1 MDQSVLDVPLKPSP
15 IQHLTP
21 VASLAWL
28 RGKHFLLLPLGVAVL
43 LGLLI
48 LTQAL
53 ASGTFYLVTLLI
65 PPAIALG
72 LTFSGTL
79 WVCLR
84 LPKGQARRAWICISL
99 AFFCYFIAQCLVAGL
114 SFTKFVLPLL
124 LVADL
129 LIITFYP
136 LLISGLLL
144 LPSPS
149 LKRGARGRLLV
160 EVGIITLA
168 ALGLSFLTIIAP
180 LWNFASNIDMPGTVL
195 LTVYP
200 LGDVALIATIVLL
213 LLRTTE
219 SAMRPVFFWMALGI
233 ALFVYNDSA
242 LYILSLHNRVLSTS
256 PLINP
261 FATGGELLMG
271 LSAWFYLVHGGEPGS
286 LWAWLAQGRE
296 TSARAPRRRWF
307 LQYVFPYFPLLL
319 LCVFLVVR
327 EQLPSSEQTSAYI
340 LEGLALA
347 VMLLAITR
355 QIILNRDLVDA
366 QVANERA
373 QQLDALKDQFITSV
387 NHELRTPL
395 MTMQTYVELLRYRQ
409 KELPERSGKL
419 IEAIGRTNDAL
430 VDLVQSILEVRRLDQ
445 ESQDFAH
452 EAVNLHRALEHAI
465 ALINPRE
472 GNIAER
478 VLQVDLPPG
487 LMVWGENVRVQQML
501 TNLLSNAVK
510 YSPPDSTIE
519 VSARVVQPESGK
531 RAKSARQRPVVEIRI
546 RDYGLGIP
554 PEQIP
559 LLFHRFVRL
568 PRDLAS
574 NVVGS
579 GLGLY
584 LCWNLAKG
592 MDGNI
597 WVESAG
603 IPGNGST
610 FYIQLP
616 LAVAGADLS
625 QPAEMEHLLAGVG
638 TLPQKLTSADGD
650 AVTSG

>member
-1 MDQSVLDVPLKPSP
+1 MYQSVLDVPLKPP
-15 IQHLTP
+15 PTQHLAP
-21 VASLAWL
+21 VGRLTWL
-28 RGKHFLLLPLGVAVL
+28 YGKRFLILPLGVLAI

-48 LTQAL
+48 AVETRAR
-53 ASGTFYLVTLLI
+53 GTFYLVTLQV

-72 LTFSGTL
+72 LAWGGTL
-79 WVCLR
+79 WVCQR
-84 LPKGQARRAWICISL
+84 VPKGQTRRAWRCICL
-99 AFFCYFIAQCLVAGL
+99 AFFNYFVAQCIAVWL
-114 SFTKFVLPLL
+114 SFATFVLPLL
-124 LVADL
+124 FVVDI

-136 LLISGLLL
+136 LLITGLLL
-144 LPSPS
+144 LPAPS
-149 LKRGARGRLLV
+149 LKRGSRGRLLV
-160 EVGIITLA
+160 EVGIITIA
-168 ALGLSFLTIIAP
+168 VLGLSFFTIIAP
-180 LWNFASNIDMPGTVL
+180 LWDLASDINVLIKAL
-195 LTVYP
+195 LTAYP

-219 SAMRPVFFWMALGI
+219 PATRPVLFWMALGI

-242 LYILSLHNRVLSTS
+242 LYILSLHNRMLSTS
-256 PLINP
+256 PFINP

-271 LSAWFYLVHGGEPGS
+271 LSAWFYLVHGNEPGP
-286 LWAWLAQGRE
+286 LWNWLIHTRGTA
-296 TSARAPRRRWF
+296 ARTPWQRWF
-307 LQYVFPYFPLLL
+307 LHYIFPYFPLLL
-319 LCVFLVVR
+319 LLLFLIVR
-327 EQLPSSEQTSAYI
+327 EQLPSSEGTAAYI

-347 VMLLAITR
+347 AILLTITR

-373 QQLDALKDQFITSV
+373 QQLDDLKDQFITSV

-409 KELPERSGKL
+409 KEVPERSGKL

-445 ESQDFAH
+445 ESQDFSH
-452 EAVNLHRALEHAI
+452 EAVNLQSALEHAI

-478 VLQVDLPPG
+478 VLRVDLTPD
-487 LMVWGENVRVQQML
+487 LLVWGETVRVQQVL

-510 YSPPDSTIE
+510 YSAPESTIE
-519 VSARVVQPESGK
+519 VSAQLVQAEAGK
-531 RAKSARQRPVVEIRI
+531 RAKPARQRSMVEIQV

-554 PEQIP
+554 PEQVP

-584 LCWNLAKG
+584 LCLNLTKSMG
-592 MDGNI
+592 GKI
-597 WVESAG
+597 WVESEGVAG
-603 IPGNGST
+603 KGST
-610 FYIQLP
+610 FHLQLP
-616 LAVAGADLS
+616 LASVVD
-625 QPAEMEHLLAGVG
+625 QPATQLAVAH
-638 TLPQKLTSADGD
+638 AD
-650 AVTSG
+650 

>member
-1 MDQSVLDVPLKPSP
+1 MDQSVLDIPLKPP
-15 IQHLTP
+15 PAQHPTP
-21 VASLAWL
+21 VACLASL
-28 RGKHFLLLPLGVAVL
+28 RGKPFLFLPLGVLVI
-43 LGLLI
+43 LGLMI
-48 LTQAL
+48 FIETQV
-53 ASGTFYLVTLLI
+53 SGTLYMAVSQVS
-65 PPAIALG
+65 PAIALG
-72 LTFSGTL
+72 LAFSGTF

-84 LPKGQARRAWICISL
+84 LPKGQARLAWSCISL
-99 AFFCYFIAQCLVAGL
+99 AFFTYFVAQSIDAGISL
-114 SFTKFVLPLL
+114 AGSVLPLL
-124 LVADL
+124 SLAEL
-129 LIITFYP
+129 LFIPFYP
-136 LLISGLLL
+136 LLIAGLLL

-149 LKRGARGRLLV
+149 LKRGSRGRLLV
-160 EVGIITLA
+160 EVGIITIA

-180 LWNFASNIDMPGTVL
+180 LWDISTGIDVFTKVL
-195 LTVYP
+195 LTTYP

-219 SAMRPVFFWMALGI
+219 SVMRPVLFWMALGI
-233 ALFVYNDSA
+233 GLFVYNDSA
-242 LYILSLHNRVLSTS
+242 LYILSLHNRALSNS
-256 PLINP
+256 PFIDP

-271 LSAWFYLVHGGEPGS
+271 LSAWFYLVHSTEPGS
-286 LWAWLAQGRE
+286 LWTWLTHTRE
-296 TSARAPRRRWF
+296 TTFRAPRRRWF
-307 LQYVFPYFPLLL
+307 AQYVFPYFPLLL
-319 LCVFLVVR
+319 LLLFLIVR
-327 EQLPSSEQTSAYI
+327 EQLPSSQQTAAYI

-347 VMLLAITR
+347 AILLTITR

-373 QQLDALKDQFITSV
+373 RQLDALKDQFITSV

-395 MTMQTYVELLRYRQ
+395 MTMQTYVELLRFRQ
-409 KELPERSGKL
+409 KELPERLGKL

-445 ESQDFAH
+445 ESQDFSH
-452 EAVNLHRALEHAI
+452 EAVNLQNALEHAI

-478 VLQVDLPPG
+478 VLQVDFPPG
-487 LMVWGENVRVQQML
+487 LMVWGETVRVQQVL
-501 TNLLSNAVK
+501 TNLLSNAIK
-510 YSPPDSTIE
+510 YSPPESTIE
-519 VSARVVQPESGK
+519 VSARVAQAESGK
-531 RAKSARQRPVVEIRI
+531 RAKPARQRATIEIQI

-584 LCWNLAKG
+584 LCQNLAKG

-597 WVESAG
+597 WVESEG
-603 IPGNGST
+603 VPGKGST
-610 FYIQLP
+610 FHILLP
-616 LAVAGADLS
+616 LA
-625 QPAEMEHLLAGVG
+625 EAGVDQQH
-638 TLPQKLTSADGD
+638 TEKI
-650 AVTSG
+650 AVAYAG